1 MSKNLTNNSCKE
13 EMIIRILQLK
23 ENSPRLWGKMHVT
36 EMLHHINVA
45 TKLILST
52 RAKPAKSSLKKWFYK
67 LIFFHLM
74 KFFPKNLQTR
84 KDLDV
89 VGNQLE
95 TNSFEEEQTELLRL
109 LNQIQREKKMVVNH
123 PYFGMLNTAECGK
136 FLWMHLDHHLRQF
149 DV

>member
-1 MSKNLTNNSCKE
+1 MSKNLKNNSCKE

-67 LIFFHLM
+67 IIFFHVM
-74 KFFPKNLQTR
+74 KNFPKNVQTR

-123 PYFGMLNTAECGK
+123 PYFGMLNTEECGK